1 MISGAP
7 IRSNILR
14 HNIAIGP
21 LMSVSN
27 PEFSES
33 SLLRP
38 VEISRGDHPQKKG
51 ASVVLM
57 FAAIGVVFGDIGTSP
72 LYALKE
78 CFSAEHGIPFST
90 DAVYGVIS
98 MVFWAFA
105 IVVSL
110 KYVLFVMRANNHG
123 EGGILAL
130 MALALRT
137 APSGSKRSLLII
149 MAGVFGACMFY
160 GDAIITPAISVLS
173 AVEGLE
179 VISSEL
185 ASYVMPITISI
196 LVALFLIQKTG
207 TDVVGKLF
215 GPIML
220 IWFLTIG
227 LMGIYQVIE
236 NLAIF
241 AAINPMYAIN
251 FLIEHSLQ
259 GFIVLGAVFLV
270 LTGAEALYADMGH
283 FGLKPIR
290 MGWFFI
296 VMPCLLLNYFG
307 QGAMFLSNPETISN
321 PFFLMVP
328 ENFVLPLVFLATSA
342 TVIASQAVISGAF
355 SMTSQA
361 ILLGFLPRMKI
372 LHTSDRE
379 IGQIYMPLVNWALLV
394 LVVMVV
400 LAFKQS
406 ADLAAAYG
414 IAVTTTMIVT
424 TFLAA
429 IVMRV
434 VWRWNTLLV
443 TLVIGAFLIV
453 DLAFLIA
460 NLLKIM
466 EGGWFPLLLGAVC
479 FMFLMTW
486 YQGRKILRQNAMSN
500 GIALKGFI
508 DVLIQ
513 HPPHRV
519 EGTAVFL
526 TAHVDYLPVSFLHN
540 LKHNHVLHQRV
551 FFLKVS
557 IWDVPYVKEEERIT
571 LRDLDN
577 GIYVVRAVYGFNET
591 PDVSHIIELIE
602 KSSGLKFDLMDTSFF
617 LSRDTIVST
626 EIPGMALWRERLF
639 CWMYQNAGRQ
649 SDFFKIPTNRLVEL
663 GAKVEI

>member
-1 MISGAP
+1 
-7 IRSNILR
+7 
-14 HNIAIGP
+14 
-21 LMSVSN
+21 MSVSK

-38 VEISRGDHPQKKG
+38 VEISREEHLPKKG
-51 ASVVLM
+51 ASLALM
-57 FAAIGVVFGDIGTSP
+57 LAAIGVVFGDIGTSP

-78 CFSAEHGIPFST
+78 CFSPDHGIPFSA

-137 APSGSKRSLLII
+137 APIGSKRASLII
-149 MAGVFGACMFY
+149 MSGVFGACMFY

-173 AVEGLE
+173 AVEGME
-179 VISSEL
+179 VISSDFTR
-185 ASYVMPITISI
+185 YVLPATILI
-196 LVALFLIQKTG
+196 LVILFFIQKTG
-207 TDVVGKLF
+207 PAVVGNLF
-215 GPIML
+215 GPVMMV
-220 IWFLTIG
+220 WFVAIG
-227 LMGIYQVIE
+227 LMGLHQVIQ
-236 NLAIF
+236 NPAIF
-241 AAINPMYAIN
+241 AAVNPIYAVR
-251 FLIEHSLQ
+251 FMQQHALQ

-283 FGLKPIR
+283 FGAKPIR
-290 MGWFFI
+290 MGWFFV
-296 VMPCLLLNYFG
+296 VMPCLILNYFG
-307 QGAMFLSNPETISN
+307 QGAMFLSNPEAIAN

-328 ENFVLPLVFLATSA
+328 EAFVFPLVILATVA

-361 ILLGFLPRMKI
+361 ILLGFVPRMKVR
-372 LHTSDRE
+372 HTSDKE
-379 IGQIYMPLVNWALLV
+379 IGQIYMPLINWTLLV
-394 LVVMVV
+394 LVVAVV
-400 LAFKQS
+400 LAFKKS
-406 ADLAAAYG
+406 ENLAAAYG

-434 VWRWNTLLV
+434 VWRWNTALV
-443 TLVIGAFLIV
+443 TLVIGAFLVV
-453 DLAFLIA
+453 DFAFLLA

-466 EGGWFPLLLGAVC
+466 EGGWFPLLLGAAC
-479 FMFLMTW
+479 FVLLMTW
-486 YQGRKILRQNAMSN
+486 YQGRHLLRQNAMDN
-500 GIALKGFI
+500 GIELKGFI
-508 DVLIQ
+508 DVLMQ
-513 HPPHRV
+513 NPPHRV
-519 EGTAVFL
+519 EGTAIFL

-540 LKHNHVLHQRV
+540 LKHNHVLHERV

-557 IWDVPYVKEEERIT
+557 IWDVPYVKDEERIT
-571 LRDLDN
+571 LRDLGN

-591 PDVSHIIELIE
+591 PDMAKILELIE
-602 KSSGLKFDLMDTSFF
+602 QSSGLKFDLMNTSFF

-649 SDFFKIPTNRLVEL
+649 SDFFKIPANRLVEL

>member
-1 MISGAP
+1 
-7 IRSNILR
+7 
-14 HNIAIGP
+14 
-21 LMSVSN
+21 MSVSN

-38 VEISRGDHPQKKG
+38 VEVSREHDPHKKG
-51 ASVVLM
+51 ASVSLM
-57 FAAIGVVFGDIGTSP
+57 FAAIGIVFGDIGTSP

-160 GDAIITPAISVLS
+160 GDAVITPAISVLS

-179 VISSEL
+179 VISPDL
-185 ASYVMPITISI
+185 VRYVMPITIFI

-215 GPIML
+215 GPIMML
-220 IWFLTIG
+220 WFIAIG
-227 LMGIYQVIE
+227 LMGIHQVVQ
-236 NLAIF
+236 NPAIF
-241 AAINPMYAIN
+241 AAVNPLFAIR
-251 FLIEHSLQ
+251 FLVEHSLQ

-307 QGAMFLSNPETISN
+307 QGAMFLSHPETISN

-328 ENFVLPLVFLATSA
+328 DVFVLPLIILATLA

-361 ILLGFLPRMKI
+361 ILLGFMPRMKV

-379 IGQIYMPLVNWALLV
+379 IGQIYMPLVNWVLLF
-394 LVVMVV
+394 LVIVVV
-400 LAFKQS
+400 LAFKKS
-406 ADLAAAYG
+406 ENLAAAYG
-414 IAVTTTMIVT
+414 IAVTTTMIIT

-434 VWRWNTLLV
+434 VWRWNTFLV
-443 TLVIGAFLIV
+443 TLVITAFLVV
-453 DLAFLIA
+453 DFAFLTA
-460 NLLKIM
+460 NLLKIL
-466 EGGWFPLLLGAVC
+466 EGGWFPLLLGAIC
-479 FMFLMTW
+479 FIVLMTW
-486 YQGRKILRQNAMSN
+486 YQGRQILSQNAKNN
-500 GIALKGFI
+500 GIELKGFI
-508 DVLIQ
+508 DVLML

-540 LKHNHVLHQRV
+540 LKHNHILHERV

-557 IWDVPYVKEEERIT
+557 IWDVPYVKDEERIT
-571 LRDLDN
+571 VRDLGN
-577 GIYVVRAVYGFNET
+577 GIYVVRAVFGFNET
-591 PDVSHIIELIE
+591 PDVGRIIELIE
-602 KSSGLKFDLMDTSFF
+602 ESSGLKFDLMDTSFF

-626 EIPGMALWRERLF
+626 ALPGMALWREKLF

-649 SDFFKIPTNRLVEL
+649 SDFFKIPANRLVEL

>member
-1 MISGAP
+1 
-7 IRSNILR
+7 
-14 HNIAIGP
+14 
-21 LMSVSN
+21 MSVSN

-38 VEISRGDHPQKKG
+38 VDISRKNQPHKKG
-51 ASVVLM
+51 ASVSLM
-57 FAAIGVVFGDIGTSP
+57 FAAIGIVFGDIGTSP

-78 CFSAEHGIPFST
+78 CFSAEHGIPFSS

-98 MVFWAFA
+98 MVFWAFTF
-105 IVVSL
+105 VVSL

-137 APSGSKRSLLII
+137 APAKSKRSLMIL

-179 VISSEL
+179 VISPDL
-185 ASYVMPITISI
+185 TRFVLPITIFI

-215 GPIML
+215 GPIMT
-220 IWFLTIG
+220 IWFVTIG
-227 LMGIYQVIE
+227 LMGIYQV
-236 NLAIF
+236 LQDPAILV
-241 AAINPMYAIN
+241 AVNPLYAIK

-283 FGLKPIR
+283 FGIKPIR
-290 MGWFFI
+290 MGWFYI
-296 VMPCLLLNYFG
+296 VMPCLILNYFG
-307 QGAMFLSNPETISN
+307 QGAMFLNHPENVTN

-328 ENFVLPLVFLATSA
+328 QVFVFPLVILATLA

-361 ILLGFLPRMKI
+361 ILLGFVPRMKVQ
-372 LHTSDRE
+372 HTSDRE
-379 IGQIYMPLVNWALLV
+379 IGQIYMPLVNWTLLV
-394 LVVMVV
+394 LVVIVV
-400 LAFKQS
+400 LAFKKS
-406 ADLAAAYG
+406 ENLAAAYG

-434 VWRWNTLLV
+434 VWKWNPILV
-443 TLVIGAFLIV
+443 TLVISLFLTV
-453 DLAFLIA
+453 DSAFLIA
-460 NLLKIM
+460 NLIKIM
-466 EGGWFPLLLGAVC
+466 EGGWFPLLLGALC
-479 FMFLMTW
+479 FMLLMTW
-486 YQGRKILRQNAMSN
+486 YQGRQILRQNAMEG

-508 DVLIQ
+508 DALMQ
-513 HPPHRV
+513 YPPHRV

-540 LKHNHVLHQRV
+540 LKHNHVLHERV

-557 IWDVPYVKEEERIT
+557 IWDVPYVTDEERIT
-571 LRDLDN
+571 LRDLGN

-591 PDVSHIIELIE
+591 PDMGRIIELIE
-602 KSSGLKFDLMDTSFF
+602 KTSGLKFDLMNTSFF
-617 LSRDTIVST
+617 LSRDTIVASSS
-626 EIPGMALWRERLF
+626 IPGMALWRERLF

-649 SDFFKIPTNRLVEL
+649 SDFFKIPANRLVEL

>member
-1 MISGAP
+1 
-7 IRSNILR
+7 
-14 HNIAIGP
+14 
-21 LMSVSN
+21 MSVSN

-38 VEISRGDHPQKKG
+38 VDISRKNHPHKKG
-51 ASVVLM
+51 ASISLM
-57 FAAIGVVFGDIGTSP
+57 FAAIGIVFGDIGTSP

-78 CFSAEHGIPFST
+78 CFSAEHGIPFSP

-98 MVFWAFA
+98 MVFWAFTF
-105 IVVSL
+105 VVSL
-110 KYVLFVMRANNHG
+110 KYVMFVMRANNHG

-137 APSGSKRSLLII
+137 APARSKRSLVIL

-179 VISSEL
+179 VISPEL
-185 ASYVMPITISI
+185 TRFVLPITVFI

-215 GPIML
+215 GPIMT
-220 IWFLTIG
+220 IWFVTIG
-227 LMGIYQVIE
+227 LMGLYQVVQ
-236 NLAIF
+236 NPAILV
-241 AAINPMYAIN
+241 AVNPLYAID
-251 FLIEHSLQ
+251 FLIQHSLQ

-283 FGLKPIR
+283 FGVKPIR
-290 MGWFFI
+290 MGWFYI
-296 VMPCLLLNYFG
+296 VMPCLILNYFG
-307 QGAMFLSNPETISN
+307 QGAMFLNHPETVSN

-328 ENFVLPLVFLATSA
+328 EVFVLPLVILATLA

-361 ILLGFLPRMKI
+361 ILLGFVPRMKVQ
-372 LHTSDRE
+372 HTSDRE
-379 IGQIYMPLVNWALLV
+379 IGQIYMPLVNWTLLV
-394 LVVMVV
+394 LVVIVV
-400 LAFKQS
+400 LAFKKS
-406 ADLAAAYG
+406 ENLAAAYG

-434 VWRWNTLLV
+434 VWKWNPVLV
-443 TLVIGAFLIV
+443 TLVISLFLIV

-460 NLLKIM
+460 NLIKIM

-479 FMFLMTW
+479 FMLLMTW
-486 YQGRKILRQNAMSN
+486 HQGRQILRQNAMEG
-500 GIALKGFI
+500 GIELKGFI
-508 DVLIQ
+508 DALMQ

-540 LKHNHVLHQRV
+540 LKHNPVLHERV

-557 IWDVPYVKEEERIT
+557 IWDVPHVTDEERIT
-571 LRDLDN
+571 LRDLGN

-591 PDVSHIIELIE
+591 PDMGRIIELIE
-602 KSSGLKFDLMDTSFF
+602 KTSGLQFDLMNTSFF
-617 LSRDTIVST
+617 LSRDTIVASP
-626 EIPGMALWRERLF
+626 EVAGMALWRERLF

-649 SDFFKIPTNRLVEL
+649 SDFFKIPANRLVEL

>member
-1 MISGAP
+1 M
-7 IRSNILR
+7 
-14 HNIAIGP
+14 
-21 LMSVSN
+21 M
-27 PEFSES
+27 
-33 SLLRP
+33 
-38 VEISRGDHPQKKG
+38 
-51 ASVVLM
+51 
-57 FAAIGVVFGDIGTSP
+57 AAIGVVFGDIGTSP

-78 CFSAEHGIPFST
+78 CFSPEHGIPFSA

-110 KYVLFVMRANNHG
+110 KYVLFVMRANNNG

-137 APSGSKRSLLII
+137 APAGSKRAFLII
-149 MAGVFGACMFY
+149 MSGVFGACMFY

-173 AVEGLE
+173 AVEGME
-179 VISSEL
+179 VISPDFTR
-185 ASYVMPITISI
+185 YVLPTTILI
-196 LVALFLIQKTG
+196 LILLFFIQKTG
-207 TDVVGKLF
+207 TAVVGNLF
-215 GPIML
+215 GPVML
-220 IWFLTIG
+220 VWFAVIG
-227 LMGIYQVIE
+227 LMGLNQVVQ
-236 NLAIF
+236 NPAIF
-241 AAINPMYAIN
+241 AAVNPLYAVRFMQEN
-251 FLIEHSLQ
+251 ALQ

-283 FGLKPIR
+283 FGAKPIR
-290 MGWFFI
+290 MGWFFV
-296 VMPCLLLNYFG
+296 VMPCLILNYFG
-307 QGAMFLSNPETISN
+307 QGAMFLNNPEAIQN

-328 ENFVLPLVFLATSA
+328 EAFVFPLVILATVA

-361 ILLGFLPRMKI
+361 ILLGFVPRMKVQ
-372 LHTSDRE
+372 HTSDKE
-379 IGQIYMPLVNWALLV
+379 IGQIYMPLINWTLLV
-394 LVVMVV
+394 LVVAVV
-400 LAFKQS
+400 LAFKKS
-406 ADLAAAYG
+406 ENLAAAYG

-434 VWRWNTLLV
+434 VWRWNTILV
-443 TLVIGAFLIV
+443 SLVIGAFLVV
-453 DLAFLIA
+453 DFAFLLA

-466 EGGWFPLLLGAVC
+466 EGGWFPLLLGAAC
-479 FMFLMTW
+479 FLLLMTW
-486 YQGRKILRQNAMSN
+486 YQGRQLLRQHATDN
-500 GIALKGFI
+500 GIELKGFI
-508 DVLIQ
+508 DSLMK

-519 EGTAVFL
+519 EGTAIFL

-540 LKHNHVLHQRV
+540 LKHNHVLHERV

-557 IWDVPYVKEEERIT
+557 IWDVPYVKEDERIT
-571 LRDLDN
+571 LRDLGN

-591 PDVSHIIELIE
+591 PDMLKILELIE
-602 KSSGLKFDLMDTSFF
+602 HNSDLKFDLMNTSFF

-626 EIPGMALWRERLF
+626 EIPGMAMWRERLF

>member
-1 MISGAP
+1 
-7 IRSNILR
+7 
-14 HNIAIGP
+14 
-21 LMSVSN
+21 MSVSN

-38 VEISRGDHPQKKG
+38 VEVSREDHLPKKG
-51 ASVVLM
+51 ASLALM
-57 FAAIGVVFGDIGTSP
+57 MAAIGVVFGDIGTSP

-78 CFSAEHGIPFST
+78 CFSPEHGIPFSA

-110 KYVLFVMRANNHG
+110 KYVLFVMRANNNG

-137 APSGSKRSLLII
+137 APAGSKRAFLII
-149 MAGVFGACMFY
+149 MSGVFGACMFY

-173 AVEGLE
+173 AVEGME
-179 VISSEL
+179 VISPDFTR
-185 ASYVMPITISI
+185 YVLPTTILI
-196 LVALFLIQKTG
+196 LILLFFIQKTG
-207 TDVVGKLF
+207 TAVVGNLF
-215 GPIML
+215 GPVML
-220 IWFLTIG
+220 VWFAVIG
-227 LMGIYQVIE
+227 LMGLNQVVQ
-236 NLAIF
+236 NPAIF
-241 AAINPMYAIN
+241 AAVNPLYAVR
-251 FLIEHSLQ
+251 FMQEHALQ

-283 FGLKPIR
+283 FGAKPIR
-290 MGWFFI
+290 MGWFFV
-296 VMPCLLLNYFG
+296 VMPCLILNYFG
-307 QGAMFLSNPETISN
+307 QGAMFLNNPEAIQN

-328 ENFVLPLVFLATSA
+328 EAFVFPLVILATVA

-361 ILLGFLPRMKI
+361 ILLGFVPRMKVQ
-372 LHTSDRE
+372 HTSDKE
-379 IGQIYMPLVNWALLV
+379 IGQIYMPLINWTLLV
-394 LVVMVV
+394 LVVAVV
-400 LAFKQS
+400 LAFKKS
-406 ADLAAAYG
+406 ENLAAAYG

-434 VWRWNTLLV
+434 VWRWNTILV
-443 TLVIGAFLIV
+443 SLVIGAFLVV
-453 DLAFLIA
+453 DFAFLLA

-466 EGGWFPLLLGAVC
+466 EGGWFPLLLGAAC
-479 FMFLMTW
+479 FLLLMTW
-486 YQGRKILRQNAMSN
+486 YQGRQLLRQHATDN
-500 GIALKGFI
+500 GIELKGFI
-508 DVLIQ
+508 DSLMK

-519 EGTAVFL
+519 EGTAIFL

-540 LKHNHVLHQRV
+540 LKHNHVLHERV

-557 IWDVPYVKEEERIT
+557 IWDVPYVKDDERIT
-571 LRDLDN
+571 LRDLGN

-591 PDVSHIIELIE
+591 PDMLKILELIE
-602 KSSGLKFDLMDTSFF
+602 HNSDLKFDLMNTSFF

-626 EIPGMALWRERLF
+626 EIPGMAMWRERLF

>member
-1 MISGAP
+1 
-7 IRSNILR
+7 
-14 HNIAIGP
+14 
-21 LMSVSN
+21 MSLSN
-27 PEFSES
+27 PEYSES

-38 VEISRGDHPQKKG
+38 VEVTRQNHAHKKG
-51 ASVVLM
+51 ASLTLM
-57 FAAIGVVFGDIGTSP
+57 IAAIGVVFGDIGTSP

-78 CFSAEHGIPFST
+78 CFSPDHGIPFSPG
-90 DAVYGVIS
+90 AVYGVIS

-137 APSGSKRSLLII
+137 APAGSKRSLLII

-173 AVEGLE
+173 AVEGME
-179 VISSEL
+179 VISSDFTR
-185 ASYVMPITISI
+185 YVIPVTIFI
-196 LVALFLIQKTG
+196 LVVLFFIQKTG
-207 TDVVGKLF
+207 TDIVGKLF
-215 GPIML
+215 GPVML
-220 IWFLTIG
+220 IWFAVIG
-227 LMGIYQVIE
+227 LMGLHQVIQ
-236 NLAIF
+236 NPAIF
-241 AAINPMYAIN
+241 GAINPMHAIHFMN
-251 FLIEHSLQ
+251 EHALQ

-283 FGLKPIR
+283 FGAKPIR

-296 VMPCLLLNYFG
+296 VMPCLILNYFG
-307 QGAMFLSNPETISN
+307 QGAMFLSHPEAITN

-328 ENFVLPLVFLATSA
+328 EGFVFPLVILATVA

-361 ILLGFLPRMKI
+361 ILLGFVPRMKVR
-372 LHTSDRE
+372 HTSDRE
-379 IGQIYMPLVNWALLV
+379 IGQIYMPFVNWTLLI
-394 LVVMVV
+394 LVVAVV
-400 LAFKQS
+400 LAFKKS
-406 ADLAAAYG
+406 ENLAAAYG

-424 TFLAA
+424 SFLAA

-443 TLVIGAFLIV
+443 SLVIGAFLVV
-453 DLAFLIA
+453 DFAFLMA

-466 EGGWFPLLLGAVC
+466 EGGWFPLLLGAAC
-479 FMFLMTW
+479 FLLLMTW
-486 YQGRKILRQNAMSN
+486 YQGRQLLRQRSVEE
-500 GIALKGFI
+500 GIELKGFI
-508 DVLIQ
+508 DVLMQ
-513 HPPHRV
+513 NPPHRV

-540 LKHNHVLHQRV
+540 LKHNHVLHERV

-557 IWDVPYVKEEERIT
+557 IWDVPYVKDDERIT
-571 LRDLDN
+571 LRDLGN
-577 GIYVVRAVYGFNET
+577 NIHIVRAVYGFNET
-591 PDVSHIIELIE
+591 PDMGNIIELIE
-602 KSSGLKFDLMDTSFF
+602 KSSGLTFDLMNTSFF

-626 EIPGMALWRERLF
+626 ELPGMAMWRERLF

-649 SDFFKIPTNRLVEL
+649 SDFFKIPANRLVEL

>member
-1 MISGAP
+1 
-7 IRSNILR
+7 
-14 HNIAIGP
+14 
-21 LMSVSN
+21 MSVSN

-38 VEISRGDHPQKKG
+38 VEVSREDHLPKKG
-51 ASVVLM
+51 ASLALM
-57 FAAIGVVFGDIGTSP
+57 LAAIGVVFGDIGTSP

-78 CFSAEHGIPFST
+78 CFSPEHGIPFSA

-110 KYVLFVMRANNHG
+110 KYVLFVMRANNNG

-137 APSGSKRSLLII
+137 APAGSKRAFLII
-149 MAGVFGACMFY
+149 MSGVFGACMFY

-173 AVEGLE
+173 AVEGME
-179 VISSEL
+179 VISPDFTR
-185 ASYVMPITISI
+185 YVLPTTILI
-196 LVALFLIQKTG
+196 LILLFFIQKTG
-207 TDVVGKLF
+207 TAVVGNLF
-215 GPIML
+215 GPVML
-220 IWFLTIG
+220 VWFAVIG
-227 LMGIYQVIE
+227 LMGLNQVVQ
-236 NLAIF
+236 NPAIF
-241 AAINPMYAIN
+241 AAINPLYAVR
-251 FLIEHSLQ
+251 FMQEHALQ

-283 FGLKPIR
+283 FGAKPIR
-290 MGWFFI
+290 MGWFFV
-296 VMPCLLLNYFG
+296 VMPCLILNYFG
-307 QGAMFLSNPETISN
+307 QGAMFLNNPEAIQN

-328 ENFVLPLVFLATSA
+328 EAFVFPLVILATVA

-361 ILLGFLPRMKI
+361 ILLGFVPRMKVQ
-372 LHTSDRE
+372 HTSDKE
-379 IGQIYMPLVNWALLV
+379 IGQIYMPLINWTLLV
-394 LVVMVV
+394 LVVAVV
-400 LAFKQS
+400 LAFKKS
-406 ADLAAAYG
+406 ENLAAAYG

-434 VWRWNTLLV
+434 VWRWNTILV
-443 TLVIGAFLIV
+443 SLVIGAFLVV
-453 DLAFLIA
+453 DFAFLLA

-466 EGGWFPLLLGAVC
+466 EGGWFPLLLGAAC
-479 FMFLMTW
+479 FLLLMTW
-486 YQGRKILRQNAMSN
+486 YQGRQLLRQHATDN
-500 GIALKGFI
+500 GIELKGFI
-508 DVLIQ
+508 DSLMK

-519 EGTAVFL
+519 EGTAIFL

-540 LKHNHVLHQRV
+540 LKHNHVLHERV

-557 IWDVPYVKEEERIT
+557 IWDVPYVKDDERIT
-571 LRDLDN
+571 LRDLGN

-591 PDVSHIIELIE
+591 PDMLKILELIE
-602 KSSGLKFDLMDTSFF
+602 HNSDLKFDLMNTSFF

-626 EIPGMALWRERLF
+626 EIPGMAMWRERLF

>member
-1 MISGAP
+1 
-7 IRSNILR
+7 
-14 HNIAIGP
+14 
-21 LMSVSN
+21 MSVSN

-38 VEISRGDHPQKKG
+38 VEISRGNNPHKKG
-51 ASVVLM
+51 ASVSLM
-57 FAAIGVVFGDIGTSP
+57 FAAIGIVFGDIGTSP

-78 CFSAEHGIPFST
+78 CFSAEHGIPFSSE
-90 DAVYGVIS
+90 AVFGVIS
-98 MVFWAFA
+98 MVFWAFT

-110 KYVLFVMRANNHG
+110 KYVMFVMRANNHG

-137 APSGSKRSLLII
+137 VPSNSKRSLMII

-179 VISSEL
+179 VISPDL
-185 ASYVMPITISI
+185 TRFVLPITIFI

-215 GPIML
+215 GPIMM
-220 IWFLTIG
+220 IWFIVIG
-227 LMGIYQVIE
+227 LMGVYQVIH
-236 NLAIF
+236 NPAIF
-241 AAINPMYAIN
+241 AAINPLFALQ
-251 FLIEHSLQ
+251 FLINHSLQ

-283 FGLKPIR
+283 FGVKPIR
-290 MGWFFI
+290 MGWFLI

-307 QGAMFLSNPETISN
+307 QGAMFLNNPETISN

-328 ENFVLPLVFLATSA
+328 DFFVFPLVILATLA

-361 ILLGFLPRMKI
+361 ILLGFVPRMKV

-379 IGQIYMPLVNWALLV
+379 IGQIYMPLVNWSLLV
-394 LVVMVV
+394 LVVAVV

-406 ADLAAAYG
+406 ANLAAAYG

-434 VWRWNTLLV
+434 VWRWNAFLV
-443 TLVIGAFLIV
+443 ALVIGSFLIV
-453 DLAFLIA
+453 DLAFLTA
-460 NLLKIM
+460 NLLKIV
-466 EGGWFPLLLGAVC
+466 EGGWFPLLLGAFC
-479 FMFLMTW
+479 FMLLMTW
-486 YQGRKILRQNAMSN
+486 YQGRRILRKNAMEG

-508 DVLIQ
+508 EALMQ

-540 LKHNHVLHQRV
+540 LKHNHILHERV
-551 FFLKVS
+551 IFLKVS

-571 LRDLDN
+571 LRDLGN

-591 PDVSHIIELIE
+591 PDVSHVIELIE
-602 KSSGLKFDLMDTSFF
+602 KSSDLKFDLMDTSFF
-617 LSRDTIVST
+617 LSRDTIIASKD
-626 EIPGMALWRERLF
+626 IPGMAVWRERLF

-649 SDFFKIPTNRLVEL
+649 SDFFKIPANRLVEL

>member
-1 MISGAP
+1 
-7 IRSNILR
+7 
-14 HNIAIGP
+14 
-21 LMSVSN
+21 MSVSN

-38 VEISRGDHPQKKG
+38 VEVSREDHLPKKG
-51 ASVVLM
+51 ASLALM
-57 FAAIGVVFGDIGTSP
+57 LAAIGVVFGDIGTSP

-78 CFSAEHGIPFST
+78 CFSPEHGIPFSA

-110 KYVLFVMRANNHG
+110 KYVLFVMRANNNG

-137 APSGSKRSLLII
+137 APAGSKRAFLII
-149 MAGVFGACMFY
+149 MSGVFGACMFY

-173 AVEGLE
+173 AVEGME
-179 VISSEL
+179 VISPDFTR
-185 ASYVMPITISI
+185 YVLPTTILI
-196 LVALFLIQKTG
+196 LILLFFIQKTG
-207 TDVVGKLF
+207 TAVVGNLF
-215 GPIML
+215 GPVML
-220 IWFLTIG
+220 IWFAVIG
-227 LMGIYQVIE
+227 LMGLNQVVQ
-236 NLAIF
+236 NPAIF
-241 AAINPMYAIN
+241 AAINPLYAVR
-251 FLIEHSLQ
+251 FMQEHALQ

-283 FGLKPIR
+283 FGAKPIR
-290 MGWFFI
+290 MGWFFV
-296 VMPCLLLNYFG
+296 VMPCLILNYFG
-307 QGAMFLSNPETISN
+307 QGAMFLNNPEAIQN

-328 ENFVLPLVFLATSA
+328 EAFVFPLVILATVA

-361 ILLGFLPRMKI
+361 ILLGFVPRMKVQ
-372 LHTSDRE
+372 HTSDKE
-379 IGQIYMPLVNWALLV
+379 IGQIYMPLINWTLLV
-394 LVVMVV
+394 LVVAVV
-400 LAFKQS
+400 LAFKKS
-406 ADLAAAYG
+406 ENLAAAYG

-434 VWRWNTLLV
+434 VWRWNTILV
-443 TLVIGAFLIV
+443 SLVIGAFLVV
-453 DLAFLIA
+453 DFAFLLA

-466 EGGWFPLLLGAVC
+466 EGGWFPLLLGAAC
-479 FMFLMTW
+479 FLLLMTW
-486 YQGRKILRQNAMSN
+486 YQGRQLLRQHATDN
-500 GIALKGFI
+500 GIELKGFI
-508 DVLIQ
+508 DSLMK

-519 EGTAVFL
+519 EGTAIFL

-540 LKHNHVLHQRV
+540 LKHNHVLHERV

-557 IWDVPYVKEEERIT
+557 IWDVPYVKDDERIT
-571 LRDLDN
+571 LRDLGN

-591 PDVSHIIELIE
+591 PDMLKILELIE
-602 KSSGLKFDLMDTSFF
+602 HNSDLKFDLMNTSFF

-626 EIPGMALWRERLF
+626 EIPGMAMWRERLF

>member
-1 MISGAP
+1 
-7 IRSNILR
+7 
-14 HNIAIGP
+14 
-21 LMSVSN
+21 MSVSN
-27 PEFSES
+27 PEFSDS

-38 VEISRGDHPQKKG
+38 VDISRQDPSHQKG
-51 ASVVLM
+51 ASFTLM
-57 FAAIGVVFGDIGTSP
+57 LAAIGVVFGDIGTSP

-78 CFSAEHGIPFST
+78 CFSPEHGIPFST

-130 MALALRT
+130 KALALRT
-137 APSGSKRSLLII
+137 APAGSKRSLLII

-173 AVEGLE
+173 AVEGME
-179 VISSEL
+179 VISPDFTR
-185 ASYVMPITISI
+185 YVIPVTICI
-196 LVALFLIQKTG
+196 LVVLFFIQKTG
-207 TDVVGKLF
+207 TAIVGQLF
-215 GPIML
+215 GPVML
-220 IWFLTIG
+220 IWFGVIG
-227 LMGIYQVIE
+227 LMGLNQVVQ
-236 NLAIF
+236 NPAIF
-241 AAINPMYAIN
+241 GAINPMYAIH
-251 FLIEHSLQ
+251 FMDEHALQ

-283 FGLKPIR
+283 FGAKPIR

-296 VMPCLLLNYFG
+296 VMPCLILNYFG
-307 QGAMFLSNPETISN
+307 QGAMFLSHPEAITN

-328 ENFVLPLVFLATSA
+328 EGFVFPLVILATLA

-361 ILLGFLPRMKI
+361 ILLGFVPRMKVR
-372 LHTSDRE
+372 HTSDRE
-379 IGQIYMPLVNWALLV
+379 IGQIYMPLVNWTLLI
-394 LVVMVV
+394 LVVAVV
-400 LAFKQS
+400 LAFKKS
-406 ADLAAAYG
+406 ENLAAAYG

-443 TLVIGAFLIV
+443 TLVISAFLIV
-453 DLAFLIA
+453 DLAFLTA
-460 NLLKIM
+460 NLLKIL
-466 EGGWFPLLLGAVC
+466 EGGWFPLLLGAAC
-479 FMFLMTW
+479 FLLLMTW
-486 YQGRKILRQNAMSN
+486 YQGRQLLRRRAVKE
-500 GIALKGFI
+500 GIELKGFI
-508 DVLIQ
+508 DMLMMN
-513 HPPHRV
+513 PPHRV
-519 EGTAVFL
+519 EGTAIFL

-540 LKHNHVLHQRV
+540 LKHNHVLHERV

-557 IWDVPYVKEEERIT
+557 IWDVPYVKDEERIT
-571 LRDLDN
+571 LRDLGN
-577 GIYVVRAVYGFNET
+577 NIYVVRAVYGFNET
-591 PDVSHIIELIE
+591 PDMGKIIELIE
-602 KSSGLKFDLMDTSFF
+602 ISSGLKFDLMNTSFF

-649 SDFFKIPTNRLVEL
+649 SDFFKIPANRLVEL